1 MMGSHPPNPEPEP
14 PPVGPG
20 DEEPDTGEVSLWGK
34 VILTAFPF
42 LVVLL
47 FLVLEWWVRRHS

>member
-1 MMGSHPPNPEPEP
+1 MMGSHPPKPEPEP
-14 PPVGPG
+14 LLVEPG
-20 DEEPDTGEVSLWGK
+20 DEEPDTEEVSFWGK

-47 FLVLEWWVRRHS
+47 FLVLEWWIRRQS